1 MVNYKTKDD
10 TNISC
15 NVKKACRCPPPPH
28 PPPKKII
35 WNATFNVAYMIKPR
49 QSTIDQNEMYVNAIQ
64 GTFFQVFRVFYVMR
78 KFLSRKGGGFSA
90 NNLDVWARLQM
101 SPVLRSRSSVK
112 VHFRRI
118 SCLLEVF
125 WIIGRSLPNVNRQ
138 CMYIFHVCFT
148 TNLCLFV
155 CFLFCQILRQIALR
169 LRWNGLFPLAF
180 DCYHLK
186 LDDETNKTRNVPH
199 SCMLGIFPNKVVI
212 KNKRK
217 RKCPTEWNLNLSA
230 IGVWKR
236 GLFVFTC
243 VWCGCLFLRP

>member
-1 MVNYKTKDD
+1 
-10 TNISC
+10 
-15 NVKKACRCPPPPH
+15 
-28 PPPKKII
+28 
-35 WNATFNVAYMIKPR
+35 
-49 QSTIDQNEMYVNAIQ
+49 MYVNAIQ
-64 GTFFQVFRVFYVMR
+64 GTFFQVFLCLLRNEEVFIPERGWV
-78 KFLSRKGGGFSA
+78 FCQQFSFEF
-90 NNLDVWARLQM
+90 NNLDVSARLQM

-155 CFLFCQILRQIALR
+155 CFLFCQILRQIALGPR
-169 LRWNGLFPLAF
+169 RNVLFPLAF
-180 DCYHLK
+180 DCCQLK